1 MAKAEVVKKTK
12 PGLIQSLQNDPVWS
26 PPLEQAVR
34 DVRDMRDDF
43 NDYVNRI
50 LRKRQ
55 RHGIIKGAPGT
66 GKSYTISALLKARGL
81 REGTTEDRGRYD
93 YTIIKGSLTSA
104 KLHVQLYHHRQA
116 GKTLILDDCRNAE
129 HDIDCLTAL
138 NSAMDTTNP
147 TVTRDRMNNIVDD
160 GVVIPNQFTF
170 KGSIIIVSNLFGDN
184 ARVGGVRATRF
195 KSIQSRTQ
203 GFTVGTGDRQSVMA
217 HILDLAEHENLFP
230 DASDEQIVEV
240 FTWAVERLGK
250 FKEISIRHMMELMD
264 LRTDTALKDWT
275 RLARRVMLKTADE
288 LEVA

>member
-1 MAKAEVVKKTK
+1 MAKVEVVKKTK

-55 RHGIIKGAPGT
+55 RHGVIKGAPGT
-66 GKSYTISALLKARGL
+66 GKSYTIAALLNARGL

-104 KLHVQLYHHRQA
+104 KLHVQLYYHRHP
-116 GKTLILDDCRNAE
+116 GKILILDDCRNAE

-160 GVVIPNQFTF
+160 SQVIPNQFTF

-184 ARVGGVRATRF
+184 ARLGGVRATRF

-203 GFTVGTGDRQSVMA
+203 GFVVGTGDRQSVMA

-230 DASDEQIVEV
+230 DATDEQIVEV

-250 FKEISIRHMMELMD
+250 FKEMSIRHMMELMD
-264 LRTDTALKDWT
+264 LRSDPALKDWT

-288 LEVA
+288 LEMA